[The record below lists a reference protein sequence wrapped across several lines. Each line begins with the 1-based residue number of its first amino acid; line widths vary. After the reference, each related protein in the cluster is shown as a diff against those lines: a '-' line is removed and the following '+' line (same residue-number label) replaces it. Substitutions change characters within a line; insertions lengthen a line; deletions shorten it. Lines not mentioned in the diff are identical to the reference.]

1 MAAVHAT
8 ILDAICSGMFPPGT
22 RLGQE
27 WLAERFGVSRQPVA
41 QALAL
46 MKAQGFVTDV
56 GRRGLMVNSLT
67 SDYVSS
73 IYEVRGALDALAARL
88 AAANCRSADQRASAR
103 AAFDRLLAAGDAAIA
118 SKAVTDLIAADV
130 AFHSYIY
137 TLSKNS
143 VISETMEPLWSRMRW
158 VMSAYLREHDWAK
171 GTWGEH
177 RRIIEAILA
186 ADPQA
191 AAAAVDAHLVNAIG
205 LIEGSIGDGM
215 TKLGAAQFHSP
226 ISLKGD
232 REVSRQNE
240 NQEKSDEK

>member
-1 MAAVHAT
+1 VAAVHGT
-8 ILDAICSGMFPPGT
+8 ILDAICSGMLPPGT

-46 MKAQGFVTDV
+46 MKAQGFVVDV

-67 SDYVSS
+67 SDYVTSM
-73 IYEVRGALDALAARL
+73 YEVRGALDALAAKL
-88 AAANCRSADQRASAR
+88 AAANCQTTKLKAAAR
-103 AAFDRLLAAGDAAIA
+103 AEFDRLLGAGEAAIG
-118 SKAVTDLIAADV
+118 SKSVTELIAADV

-143 VISETMEPLWSRMRW
+143 VIGETMELLWSRMRW

-171 GTWGEH
+171 STWGEH
-177 RRIIEAILA
+177 RRIVEAILA

-191 AAAAVDAHLVNAIG
+191 AATAMDAHLVLAID
-205 LIEGSIGDGM
+205 LIEGSIGDGIA
-215 TKLGAAQFHSP
+215 KPGATQFHAP
-226 ISLKGD
+226 ISLKSG
-232 REVSRQNE
+232 REMSRQNG
-240 NQEKSDEK
+240 N